1 MGFWLTRYWVA
12 YMPHLFGSPVP
23 VVEIGASAVG
33 THLAGTMIYI
43 LIGLFGFGIGSVKV
57 YRAHGAAERTAA

>member
-1 MGFWLTRYWVA
+1 MGFWLTRYLGGA

-33 THLAGTMIYI
+33 THLAGTMICGDHN
-43 LIGLFGFGIGSVKV
+43 LHPHRPDWL
-57 YRAHGAAERTAA
+57 RDR